1 MPFRSADE
9 ARAVG
14 RSRRGDPPRFRL
26 ARRSQEEAEGNR
38 RQPFRVG
45 LGLARLARRHAVGHR
60 YPRRGHRA
68 DDRHHAAARHRRL
81 GTRLL
86 HRPQECPPRLCRS
99 EEHTSELQSLMRI
112 SYAVFRLKKKITKAT
127 NNSILSLSK
136 ELTIN

>member
-81 GTRLL
+81 GTRL
-86 HRPQECPPRLCRS
+86 RS

-112 SYAVFRLKKKITKAT
+112 SYAVFCLKKKKTKTT
-127 NNSILSLSK
+127 NTKS
-136 ELTIN
+136 